1 MTRKA
6 NNPQNLK
13 PAKKGEIRNPLGR
26 PKGSKDMTTIM
37 REMLDTLVDVKDKN
51 GAKLGKKSYKMLI
64 IAKLMK
70 KATDG
75 DLRAVEILLDR
86 MEGKASQPVEHTG
99 EIDSNINLNIV
110 SNIQKLL
117 NDSKNE

>member
-1 MTRKA
+1 MARKA
-6 NNPQNLK
+6 TNPQNLK
-13 PAKKGEIRNPLGR
+13 PAKKGEIRNPNGR
-26 PKGSKDMTTIM
+26 PKGSKDMSTIM

-86 MEGKASQPVEHTG
+86 MEGKASQPVEHS
-99 EIDSNINLNIV
+99 SNPDAPMSINLNII
-110 SNIQKLL
+110 N
-117 NDSKNE
+117 